1 MGRISHVLQF
11 FGFFRA
17 REIKIPSLTSFDNS
31 RHLSGGDVSID
42 NHLQP
47 RMLKVH
53 LKYSKT
59 DQWGKG
65 VDIYLGTTGCS
76 LCSVTGVVTYMSVH
90 GGSPGPFFKLQDGRP
105 LTKSHFSKQL
115 QTALQAI
122 GFPYQ
127 NFAGHGFRI
136 GAAIAAARAGIE
148 DSTIQAIG
156 HWSSGAFLTYIRTPR
171 EELAQFTSRLIATS
185 GNQ

>member
-1 MGRISHVLQF
+1 MLWAAAVMCF

-17 REIKIPSLTSFDNS
+17 GEITIPSLTSFDNS
-31 RHLSGGDVSID
+31 RHLSWGDVSIN

-76 LCSVTGVVTYMSVH
+76 LCPVTGVVTYMSVC
-90 GGSPGPFFKLQDGRP
+90 GGFPGPFFKLQDGRP
-105 LTKSHFSKQL
+105 LTKSHFSQQL
-115 QTALQAI
+115 WTALQAI

-127 NFAGHGFRI
+127 NFAGHSLRI
-136 GAAIAAARAGIE
+136 GAATAAARAGIK
-148 DSTIQAIG
+148 DSTIQAMG
-156 HWSSGAFLTYIRTPR
+156 RWSSGAFLTYIRTPR
-171 EELAQFTSRLIATS
+171 EELAQFSSRLIATS